1 MKKPIYKRW
10 WFWVIIAVLVIGI
23 GNSDNDNTTNTDSKP
38 TTQQEKVVKE
48 TGKLKKALESTS
60 INNEEAENIIKTNI
74 PNFKDSEVKKI
85 RKEAEYAYE
94 LKTDFGNYY
103 ILVFQKEPSRICQ
116 IKSTNKDDT
125 IRYYSAKY
133 DGETLIEY
141 SYHICSETKKL
152 NKTIPPEPGSKLN
165 TLCYEC
171 TKCAYK
177 WVEYEKNTDKI
188 KAPILFSM
196 STYEIDYLGGI
207 TLNVNIKN
215 LTNKQV
221 KYYTYQLSLYNG
233 VGDKISSDMYNG
245 NKDGSMVWTITGPV
259 AANGSISQKAIG
271 FYNHNFK
278 GTYSL
283 DAIKIEFMDGQTVV
297 INSSNINE
305 YENLVK

>member
-1 MKKPIYKRW
+1 MTNKMLKKW
-10 WFWVIIAVLVIGI
+10 WFWLIIVILIIGI
-23 GNSDNDNTTNTDSKP
+23 RNSDDNNSTKSI
-38 TTQQEKVVKE
+38 TQQEEVVKE
-48 TGKLKKALESTS
+48 TNNLKNALKETL

-85 RKEAEYAYE
+85 KKEAECVYE

-103 ILVFQKEPSRICQ
+103 ITVFAKDPSRICS
-116 IKSTNKDDT
+116 IKSTDKEDT
-125 IRYYSAKY
+125 IRYYSTKY
-133 DGETLIEY
+133 DGDILVEY
-141 SYHICSETKKL
+141 PYHICDKNLTNTL
-152 NKTIPPEPGSKLN
+152 DPEPGSNEK
-165 TLCYEC
+165 TYYYEC
-171 TKCAYK
+171 STCKYN
-177 WVEYEKNTDKI
+177 WYEKEKVSEKI
-188 KAPILFSM
+188 KAPLLFSM

-259 AANGSISQKAIG
+259 VANGSVSQRAIG

-283 DAIKIEFMDGQTVV
+283 DAIKIEFMDGQTIL
-297 INSSNINE
+297 INSSNMSSYEKLIN
-305 YENLVK
+305 

>member
-1 MKKPIYKRW
+1 MKKPIYKKW
-10 WFWVIIAVLVIGI
+10 WFWIVIAVLVIVI
-23 GNSDNDNTTNTDSKP
+23 GNSDNDNTKNTDSKP
-38 TTQQEKVVKE
+38 TAQQEEVIKE
-48 TGKLKKALESTS
+48 TNKLKKALKSTS
-60 INNEEAENIIKTNI
+60 INNEEAENIIKSNI

-85 RKEAEYAYE
+85 RKKAECAYE

-103 ILVFQKEPSRICQ
+103 ILVFQKEPSRICH

-125 IRYYSAKY
+125 TRYYSAKY

-141 SYHICSETKKL
+141 SYHICDKNLTNTL
-152 NKTIPPEPGSKLN
+152 DPEPGSNEK
-165 TLCYEC
+165 TYYYEC
-171 TKCAYK
+171 SICKYN
-177 WVEYEKNTDKI
+177 WYEKEKVSEKI

-245 NKDGSMVWTITGPV
+245 NKDGSMAWTITGPV
-259 AANGSISQKAIG
+259 AANGSVNQRAIG
-271 FYNHNFK
+271 FYNYNFK

>member
-1 MKKPIYKRW
+1 MKKPIYKKW

-23 GNSDNDNTTNTDSKP
+23 GNSGDNNTTNTNPNP
-38 TTQQEKVVKE
+38 TTQQEEIVKE
-48 TGKLKKALESTS
+48 TNKLKKALKSTS

-74 PNFKDSEVKKI
+74 PNFKDSGVKKI
-85 RKEAEYAYE
+85 RKEAECAYE

-103 ILVFQKEPSRICQ
+103 ILVFQKEPSRIFQ

-125 IRYYSAKY
+125 TKYYYAKY
-133 DGETLIEY
+133 DGDKLIEY
-141 SYHICSETKKL
+141 PYHICDKNLT
-152 NKTIPPEPGSKLN
+152 NTRDPEPGSNEK
-165 TLCYEC
+165 TYYYEC
-171 TKCAYK
+171 SICKYN
-177 WVEYEKNTDKI
+177 WYEKEKISEKI

-196 STYEIDYLGGI
+196 NTYEIDYLGGI

-259 AANGSISQKAIG
+259 AANGNVSQKAIG
-271 FYNHNFK
+271 FYNNNFK

-283 DAIKIEFMDGQTVV
+283 DAIKIEFMDGQTIL
-297 INSSNINE
+297 INSSNMNQ
-305 YENLVK
+305 YEKLVK